1 MKIERTRNS
10 IRSTMSG
17 LLNRGINLLIPFVIR
32 TVMIHKLGVEYLG
45 LSTLFVSL
53 IQVLNLSELGIGS
66 ALVFHMYKPVSE
78 DDFDALSGILWLY
91 RRVYRV
97 IGSVILG
104 IGICLMP
111 ILPWLVD
118 VKQLTGTNVNL
129 YALFMIYLVNTVI
142 SYWFFAYR
150 KSLLMAYQRHD
161 LISNINSMVNIGL
174 YVLQILALL
183 VCPSYY
189 LYILLMP
196 IFTLA
201 DNILVALTTG
211 KLYPQIIQRKHTP
224 PTQVHGLL
232 GNVKYMVGH
241 KVGGVVI
248 QSADSIVIS
257 AFLNLTVLTAYSNYY
272 YVVSAL
278 VGLIHVGYNAILAG
292 VGNSILIQ
300 SREKNYELFEELSF
314 LVFYVV
320 AFCSACL
327 MALYQPFMK
336 LWMGEELML
345 PNRTVVLFVV
355 YFYTWQFR
363 IIGLNFKDAAGM
375 WKNDALKPYVGLV
388 LNMTLNIVLVQ
399 LIGVDGV
406 LLATIFV
413 MTMVYFPWETWVLH
427 KDLFKKST
435 GKYYRRCLFY
445 AIAAGL
451 TTWITYSV
459 VSWISG
465 NSLVFFIMKV
475 IVTVFV
481 SNGILLMLTF
491 HIPQRNGLLGRIK
504 AICNKK

>member
-17 LLNRGINLLIPFVIR
+17 LLNRCINLLIPFVIR
-32 TVMIHKLGVEYLG
+32 TVMVRKLGVEYLG

-78 DDFDALSGILWLY
+78 DDYDALSGILWLY

-111 ILPWLVD
+111 LLPRLVD
-118 VKQLTGTNVNL
+118 MKQLAGTNINL
-129 YALFMIYLVNTVI
+129 YALFIIYLVNTVI

-161 LISNINSMVNIGL
+161 LISNINTVVNIGL
-174 YVLQILALL
+174 YALQILVLL
-183 VCPSYY
+183 VCPNYY

-196 IFTLA
+196 VFTFA

-211 KLYPQIIQRKHTP
+211 RLYPQIFQRKHTP
-224 PTQVHGLL
+224 PTQVRGLL

-241 KVGGVVI
+241 KVGAVVI

-257 AFLNLTVLTAYSNYY
+257 AFLNLTVLTAYSNYFY
-272 YVVSAL
+272 IVSAL
-278 VGLIHVGYNAILAG
+278 VGLINVGYNAILAG
-292 VGNSILIQ
+292 VGNSILTQ
-300 SREKNYELFEELSF
+300 SREKVYALFEELSF
-314 LVFYVV
+314 LIFYIV

-336 LWMGEELML
+336 LWMGEALML
-345 PNRTVVLFVV
+345 PTRTVVLFVV

-363 IIGLNFKDAAGM
+363 VIGLNFKDAAGM
-375 WKNDALKPYVGLV
+375 WKNDAWKPYVGLAV
-388 LNMTLNIVLVQ
+388 NMTMNILLVQ
-399 LIGVDGV
+399 LAGVDGV
-406 LLATIFV
+406 LLATILV
-413 MTMVYFPWETWVLH
+413 MTLVYFPWETRVLH
-427 KDLFKKST
+427 RDLFGKSAA
-435 GKYYRRCLFY
+435 GYIGRCIYYAL
-445 AIAAGL
+445 AAGL
-451 TTWITYSV
+451 TVWVTYSAVSKIPGNDWASFIVKAV
-459 VSWISG
+459 VAA
-465 NSLVFFIMKV
+465 L
-475 IVTVFV
+475 V
-481 SNGILLMLTF
+481 SNGCLLLLTF
-491 HIPQRNGLLGRIK
+491 RIPQMRSLVSRVK
-504 AICNKK
+504 AIWKR